1 MIDYEEIDNILNKVE
16 EVLLSLTSE
25 YKLKQASI
33 ERWRWDEPVITLTWT
48 DSDHISRNI
57 NALIIPEGPLSYRLL
72 VEGNAWQDTDAAE
85 GKIRVRH
92 WQHTEI
98 DTAWLPQPLDA
109 IDEAYSKV
117 SKWNIDDLKRKEHLT
132 PQSAEL

>member
-1 MIDYEEIDNILNKVE
+1 MIDYEEVI
-16 EVLLSLTSE
+16 LSLTSE

-33 ERWRWDEPVITLTWT
+33 ERWRWDEPIITLTWA

-57 NALIIPEGPLSYRLL
+57 NVLIILEEPPPYRLL
-72 VEGNAWQDTDAAE
+72 VEGNAWQDTDRAE

-98 DTAWLPQPLDA
+98 DSVWLPQTLEA
-109 IDEAYSKV
+109 IDEAYFKV
-117 SKWNIDDLKRKEHLT
+117 SKWSIDDLTRKEHLT
-132 PQSAEL
+132 PRLAEL

>member
-25 YKLKQASI
+25 YKLKQVSI

-48 DSDHISRNI
+48 DSGHISRNI
-57 NALIIPEGPLSYRLL
+57 NALIILEGPSPCRLL
-72 VEGNAWQDTDAAE
+72 VEGNAWQDTDEAE

-98 DTAWLPQPLDA
+98 DSVWLPQTLEA

-117 SKWNIDDLKRKEHLT
+117 SKWSTDDLTRREHLT